1 MSAMQVS
8 LWHSVLPLVR
18 QYRQPSDIR
27 LGLHCHTQMRAY
39 GLRQVGDKLVAVV
52 RVGGFMTCCAL
63 SVKNISDSRD
73 GLGADGRSIRF
84 RPIESV
90 NDIPTTFALGVPM
103 FNLW

>member
-1 MSAMQVS
+1 
-8 LWHSVLPLVR
+8 
-18 QYRQPSDIR
+18 
-27 LGLHCHTQMRAY
+27 MRAY
-39 GLRQVGDKLVAVV
+39 GLRQVGDKLVAVL